1 MQVSQVTYKPAETT
15 QSHNVLETE
24 HWQSEPYDVQDI
36 FANDVSW
43 GLITIHSSGFLTWE
57 AESCIVKFMEIP
69 IEAWQQS
76 YFC

>member
-36 FANDVSW
+36 FANDVS
-43 GLITIHSSGFLTWE
+43 
-57 AESCIVKFMEIP
+57 
-69 IEAWQQS
+69 
-76 YFC
+76 